1 MKLID
6 GLMVFRENL
15 AEEWIEMVKISFGI
29 LLKNAS
35 LGNTELCAIAAAKLH
50 AVIQTRRISDLNE
63 GCYLLYLINK
73 IISNDLQGKFTCLS
87 YSANECL

>member
-6 GLMVFRENL
+6 GLLVFRENL
-15 AEEWIEMVKISFGI
+15 AEEWVEMVKISFAI

-35 LGNTELCAIAAAKLH
+35 LGNMELCAIAAAKLH
-50 AVIQTRRISDLNE
+50 AIIQTRLISDLNE

-73 IISNDLQGKFTCLS
+73 IIVNDLQGKFT
-87 YSANECL
+87 A